1 MQSKESD
8 WSTLLHSH
16 PPDALGASPTV
27 LIASDFE
34 LYTTFYGDLRTAFR
48 LTPNTN
54 TTFRCKKYTIRLGA
68 TCFPAARE
76 DNFFFFFTLV
86 MRCALLEF
94 QHFHGVQNRLD
105 GTPGQL
111 LVFSLIVFFL
121 GHFQSFGTWSINAIV
136 RASTVPTT
144 TSAVTLASGN
154 VALVPPPSLGIRTQ
168 TRATVS
174 WSPSAPFSLLH
185 TF

>member
-8 WSTLLHSH
+8 WSILLHSH

-54 TTFRCKKYTIRLGA
+54 TTFRCKKIHNT
-68 TCFPAARE
+68 ARRHLLPSSKGGQLL
-76 DNFFFFFTLV
+76 FFTLV

-154 VALVPPPSLGIRTQ
+154 VAFVPPPSLGIRTQ

-174 WSPSAPFSLLH
+174 WSLSAPFSLLH